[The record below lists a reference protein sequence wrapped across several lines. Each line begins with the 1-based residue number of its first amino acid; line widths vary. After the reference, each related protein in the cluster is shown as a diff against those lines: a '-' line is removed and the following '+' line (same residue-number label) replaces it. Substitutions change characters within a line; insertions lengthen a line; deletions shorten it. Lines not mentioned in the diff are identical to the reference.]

1 MVSLVERHTVEHRGD
16 APWDLALKLRTGC
29 VEVAKTST

>member
-1 MVSLVERHTVEHRGD
+1 MVSLVEEHTVEHRG
-16 APWDLALKLRTGC
+16 ASPWDLALELRTRC